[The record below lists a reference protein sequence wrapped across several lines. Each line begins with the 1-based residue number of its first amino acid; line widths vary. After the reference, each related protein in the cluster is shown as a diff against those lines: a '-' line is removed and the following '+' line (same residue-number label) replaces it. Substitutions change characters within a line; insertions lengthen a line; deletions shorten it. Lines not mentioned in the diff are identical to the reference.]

1 MTMITP
7 EELKAFRKES
17 GLTGNQL
24 AELINTALGMRYTNS
39 SISKW
44 ENGQQ
49 DIPIYVQEAVEGLIA
64 GVVPSMN
71 GSDPTGTDGDDP
83 VSDVGRAMP
92 PPHLRRPDTPPP
104 PPSGTTDLVRQVS
117 MESMCIE
124 MFVGI
129 GQMVEFFG
137 QVTGQPEVLEIGREN
152 GRPVRISLLAMDGRI
167 IAQDSEALGKAWA
180 KLAQQNAWVG
190 RIVGSLTMGGAWVE
204 VIAATSGTMVK
215 VFRTHAEYSQWI
227 REQQRPT
234 VPEPGHSDSAEE

>member
-1 MTMITP
+1 MITP
-7 EELKAFRKES
+7 EELKSFRKES

-24 AELINTALGMRYTNS
+24 AELINTTLGMRYTNS

-64 GVVPSMN
+64 GIVPSQN
-71 GSDPTGTDGDDP
+71 GSDPTGSDGDAP
-83 VSDVGRAMP
+83 VSEPGRAMP
-92 PPHLRRPDTPPP
+92 PPHVRRPDTPPP
-104 PPSGTTDLVRQVS
+104 PPSSTDLVRAVS

-124 MFVGI
+124 MFQGI

-137 QVTGQPEVLEIGREN
+137 QITGQPEVLTIGQRN
-152 GRPVRISLLAMDGRI
+152 GRPVNISLLAMDGRI
-167 IAQDSEALGKAWA
+167 IAEDSEALGKAWA

-190 RIVGSLTMGGAWVE
+190 RIIGSLTTGGAWVE

-215 VFRTHAEYSQWI
+215 VFRTHAEYSQFV
-227 REQQRPT
+227 REQQRSA
-234 VPEPGHSDSAEE
+234 VPEPGDSDPAQE